1 MRLYLARALLI
12 VSPASG
18 SSAVSLR
25 SPVPLVTSTA
35 DKEKEEEKMDAV
47 KRYSIVIVAIASL
60 VSIYLYWTGP
70 SRIEVT
76 GRDMQQEETVVES
89 DGREAAAS
97 SAEGAMQDNLV
108 SQYEASMSGVAPQD
122 IQAVIE
128 KGLQKGNRDITAK
141 LKLTEALY
149 NNNYGPAARDLF
161 NSIGDEEMCR
171 YITERE
177 PDARCEGDLRLT
189 LGETLYREGHLKLT
203 RDILTNLISE
213 SITNMAGVEIG
224 AFQTLRMVY
233 RNLGEMVKYE
243 ALIESV
249 PEEHPMKPELLKDAA
264 YYYFEEGNPER
275 ANQILTLASNRYP
288 DNEALHSY
296 IERMTAV
303 EKVQ

>member
-1 MRLYLARALLI
+1 
-12 VSPASG
+12 
-18 SSAVSLR
+18 
-25 SPVPLVTSTA
+25 
-35 DKEKEEEKMDAV
+35 MDAV

-76 GRDMQQEETVVES
+76 GRDMQQQETVAEP
-89 DGREAAAS
+89 GEAVAS
-97 SAEGAMQDNLV
+97 GAEGAMQDNLV

-177 PDARCEGDLRLT
+177 PDARCEGDLRLV

-275 ANQILTLASNRYP
+275 ANHILTLASNRYP